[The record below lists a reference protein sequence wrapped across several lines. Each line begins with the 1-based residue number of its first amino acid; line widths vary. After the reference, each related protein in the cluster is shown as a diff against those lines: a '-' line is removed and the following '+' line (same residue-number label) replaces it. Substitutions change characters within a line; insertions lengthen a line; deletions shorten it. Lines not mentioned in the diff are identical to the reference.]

1 MIARAAVGPLMPN
14 AEPLMGAIT
23 MPLRM
28 PAINPAKRGAPEAK
42 AMPSD
47 KGIAIKKTAIPA
59 GKSYFKLPNRPL
71 ILFKYFIFICI
82 FVIYGT
88 LGKLT

>member
-23 MPLRM
+23 IPLRM
-28 PAINPAKRGAPEAK
+28 PAINPAKRGAPEAQ
-42 AMPSD
+42 ALPSD

-59 GKSYFKLPNRPL
+59 GKSYFKLPNRAW
-71 ILFKYFIFICI
+71 IFFKYFIFICI
-82 FVIYGT
+82 FVS
-88 LGKLT
+88 